1 MIAAVGD
8 WLGRR
13 AQYTPNKEALVVEP
27 EAGGPL
33 RLTYGA
39 WNARVNQTAHWLLA
53 QGIERGDRVGVV
65 AQNCVQMLDLLFAC
79 GKIGAIFVPYNWRL
93 TEAELWPLVADTEP
107 KLLFTDKAELMP
119 SAAGGATTATASASA
134 GGVTAASAAASARIL
149 PIRSFDQSGSPM
161 TPPPPVALSLDDPW
175 MILYTGGTTGRSKGA
190 IISHGQATWNAWN
203 TISGWGLSPDER
215 VPLLT
220 PLFHTGGLNVFT
232 TPLALLGG
240 TTILMGAFDPG
251 SLLGVIERERV
262 TVLFMVPTMYQMLS
276 SHPWF
281 ERANLSSVK
290 WAISGGAPCPRP
302 VLEAFWQR
310 GIDLRQGYGLTEVG
324 PNCFAIPAE
333 AVRTMPGSVGF
344 PITHNEVRVVD
355 GDRPCGPG
363 EVGELQLRG
372 PHVTVGYWRRPDAT
386 AEANPD
392 GWFRTG
398 DLVYR
403 DENGFFF
410 IVDRKKEMFIS
421 GGENI
426 YPVEVESAIYEHP
439 AVAEA
444 AVVGVPDERW
454 GEVGKAFVVLKAGAQ
469 LSSEELLHFLRE
481 RLARYKVPKFIEFR
495 GALPR
500 SAAGKILKRELKT
513 G

>member
-33 RLTYGA
+33 RLTYAA
-39 WNARVNQTAHWLLA
+39 WNRRVNQTANWLLA
-53 QGIERGDRVGVV
+53 AGVERGDRVGVV

-93 TEAELWPLVADTEP
+93 TDAELWPLVADTEP
-107 KLLFTDKAELMP
+107 KLLFTDKPAHWQ
-119 SAAGGATTATASASA
+119 SAGAGVAGGPATGALP
-134 GGVTAASAAASARIL
+134 RIL
-149 PIRSFDQSGSPM
+149 PIRAFDPSGASAE
-161 TPPPPVALSLDDPW
+161 PPPSVALTLDDPW

-232 TPLALLGG
+232 TPLVLIGG
-240 TTILMGAFDPG
+240 TTILMGPFDPG
-251 SLLGVIERERV
+251 ALLGVIGRERV
-262 TVLFMVPTMYQMLS
+262 TVLFMVPTMYQMLHA
-276 SHPWF
+276 HPWF
-281 ERANLSSVK
+281 AAADLSSVK
-290 WAISGGAPCPRP
+290 WAISGGAACPRP
-302 VLEAFWQR
+302 VLEAFWAR
-310 GIDLRQGYGLTEVG
+310 GIDFRQGYGLTEVG
-324 PNCFAIPAE
+324 PNCFAMPAE
-333 AVRTMPGSVGF
+333 AVREKPGSVGF
-344 PITHNEVRVVD
+344 PIMHNEVRVMD

-403 DENGFFF
+403 DEAGFFY

-426 YPVEVESAIYEHP
+426 YPVEVETAIYEHP

-444 AVVGVPDERW
+444 AVVGVPDPQW
-454 GEVGKAFVVLKAGAQ
+454 GEVGKAFIVRKPGTALTA
-469 LSSEELLHFLRE
+469 EELLGFLRQ

-495 GALPR
+495 EALPR

-513 G
+513 S

>member
-13 AQYTPNKEALVVEP
+13 ASYTPNKEALVVEP

-39 WNARVNQTAHWLLA
+39 WNARANQTAHWLLA
-53 QGIERGDRVGVV
+53 AGIERGDRVGVV

-107 KLLFTDKAELMP
+107 KLLFTDKAELWQ
-119 SAAGGATTATASASA
+119 AAGAGVAGAPATGALP
-134 GGVTAASAAASARIL
+134 RIL
-149 PIRSFDQSGSPM
+149 PIGALDPSDLPAV
-161 TPPPPVALSLDDPW
+161 PPPPVELSLDDPW

-203 TISGWGLSPDER
+203 TIAGWGLSPDER

-262 TVLFMVPTMYQMLS
+262 TVLFMVPTMYQMLQA
-276 SHPWF
+276 HPWF
-281 ERANLSSVK
+281 GRANLSSVQ

-302 VLEAFWQR
+302 VLDSFWAR

-333 AVRTMPGSVGF
+333 AVRSMPGSVGF
-344 PITHNEVRVVD
+344 PIMHGAVRVME

-403 DENGFFF
+403 DEAGFFF

-444 AVVGVPDERW
+444 AVVGVPDPQW
-454 GEVGKAFVVLKAGAQ
+454 GEVGKAFVVLKPGV
-469 LSSEELLHFLRE
+469 LLTSEELLRFLRE

-495 GALPR
+495 AALPR

-513 G
+513 S

>member
-13 AQYTPNKEALVVEP
+13 AAYTPNKEALVVEP

-33 RLTYGA
+33 RLTYA
-39 WNARVNQTAHWLLA
+39 QWNERANRTAHYLLA
-53 QGIERGDRVGVV
+53 AGIERGDRVGVV

-93 TEAELWPLVADTEP
+93 TEAELGPQVADTEP
-107 KLLFTDKAELMP
+107 KLLFTDKE
-119 SAAGGATTATASASA
+119 GV
-134 GGVTAASAAASARIL
+134 GGV
-149 PIRSFDQSGSPM
+149 PIRSFETTDLPS
-161 TPPPPVALSLDDPW
+161 TPPPPVDLSLDDPW
-175 MILYTGGTTGRSKGA
+175 MILYTGGTTGRAKGA

-232 TPLALLGG
+232 TPLVLLGG
-240 TTILMGAFDPG
+240 TTILMGPFDPG
-251 SLLGVIERERV
+251 ALLGVIERERLS
-262 TVLFMVPTMYQMLS
+262 VLFMVPTMYQMLQA
-276 SHPWF
+276 HPWF
-281 ERANLSSVK
+281 ARANLSSVR

-302 VLEAFWQR
+302 VLEAFWAR
-310 GIDLRQGYGLTEVG
+310 GIELRQGYGLTEVG

-344 PITHNEVRVVD
+344 PIMHNEVRVVD
-355 GDRPCGPG
+355 GERLCGPG

-372 PHVTVGYWRRPDAT
+372 PHVSVGYWRRPDAT
-386 AEANPD
+386 LEANPD

-421 GGENI
+421 GGENV
-426 YPVEVESAIYEHP
+426 YPVEVETAIYEHP

-444 AVVGVPDERW
+444 AVVGVEDPQW
-454 GEVGKAFVVLKAGAQ
+454 GEVGKAFVALKPEAT
-469 LSSEELLHFLRE
+469 LSEEELLRFLRG
-481 RLARYKVPKFIEFR
+481 RLARYKVPKSVEFLA
-495 GALPR
+495 ALPR
-500 SAAGKILKRELKT
+500 SAAGKILKRQLKS

>member
-13 AQYTPNKEALVVEP
+13 ASYTPNKEALVVEP

-33 RLTYGA
+33 RLTYTA
-39 WNARVNQTAHWLLA
+39 WNARANQTAHWLLA

-93 TEAELWPLVADTEP
+93 TEAELWPQVADTEP
-107 KLLFTDKAELMP
+107 KLLFTDKAGLGQG
-119 SAAGGATTATASASA
+119 AGAP
-134 GGVTAASAAASARIL
+134 RIL
-149 PIRSFDQSGSPM
+149 PIRSFDPSQFPA
-161 TPPPPVALSLDDPW
+161 TPPSPVELSLDDPW
-175 MILYTGGTTGRSKGA
+175 MILYTGGTTGRAKGA

-240 TTILMGAFDPG
+240 TTILMGPFDPG
-251 SLLGVIERERV
+251 ALLGVIERERV
-262 TVLFMVPTMYQMLS
+262 TVLFMVPTMYQMLHA
-276 SHPWF
+276 HPWF
-281 ERANLSSVK
+281 GRADLSSVR

-302 VLEAFWQR
+302 VLESFWAR

-333 AVRTMPGSVGF
+333 AVRSMPGSVGF
-344 PITHNEVRVVD
+344 PIMHNQVRVMD
-355 GDRPCGPG
+355 GDRPCGPN

-386 AEANPD
+386 VEANPD

-426 YPVEVESAIYEHP
+426 YPVEVETAIYEHP

-444 AVVGVPDERW
+444 AVVGVPDPQW
-454 GEVGKAFVVLKAGAQ
+454 GEVGKAFIVLKPGMA
-469 LSSEELLHFLRE
+469 LTSEELLHFLRG
-481 RLARYKVPKFIEFR
+481 RLARYKVPKLIEFR
-495 GALPR
+495 ESLPR
-500 SAAGKILKRELKT
+500 SAAGKILKRELKL